1 MKRTLPFSFLLVFVA
16 LVPSARAEEPYRC
29 IKRTHRT
36 IMSAAFAMDRGHTTK
51 GIEELRKAV
60 VRNAAARIALAKGQD
75 KPAMFLTLEARR
87 IARELLATYGET
99 NNKGFEADPSESDAA
114 AGGEGKDADAAVAE
128 AEKKVPPV
136 AELKKQIP
144 DVDGD

>member
-1 MKRTLPFSFLLVFVA
+1 MKRTLPFSFLLVLVA
-16 LVPSARAEEPYRC
+16 VAARAEEPYRC

-36 IMSAAFAMDRGHTTK
+36 IMSAALAMERGHTTK

-75 KPAMFLTLEARR
+75 KTAMFLTLESRR

-114 AGGEGKDADAAVAE
+114 AGGEGKNADAAVSE